1 MKSFFKSFP
10 ALLPAAF
17 LTSSISADMAPQ
29 PQVAFTQAAPG
40 TFAADWQGVQGRIYF
55 LQWTLDMQTWFYAPF
70 IDFGDGM
77 HSRGLAGTAPKSF
90 FRLFC
95 IDDPAITSLEKAQD
109 ADFDGD
115 GLSNIFE
122 VTFGYGP
129 YDSASTS
136 GGNDNA
142 LDSET
147 DGMSNATENATGHHP
162 MRKDNPKVLLQVS
175 TEE

>member
-1 MKSFFKSFP
+1 MKSSCKTMTALAP
-10 ALLPAAF
+10 LALLLGPVA
-17 LTSSISADMAPQ
+17 ADMAPQ
-29 PQVAFTQAAPG
+29 PPVSFTQAAPG
-40 TFAADWQGVQGRIYF
+40 TFAADWQGVAGRVYF
-55 LQWTLDMQTWFYAPF
+55 MQWSLDLQTWLYAPF

-77 HSRGLAGTAPKSF
+77 HSRGVAGSAPKGF
-90 FRLFC
+90 YRLHC
-95 IDDPAITSLEKAQD
+95 VDDPEITSLDEARN

-129 YDSASTS
+129 YDTASTA

-142 LDSET
+142 LDPES
-147 DGMSNATENATGHHP
+147 DGMTNATEDLRGLNPVG
-162 MRKDNPKVLLQVS
+162 RDNPKLLLQV